1 MGGACCSPLALN
13 WTVYLLSF
21 RVTHVEQ
28 LHRNFS
34 KIQVMTSDNS
44 GLEVGS
50 SVLEEGQAD
59 VSMP

>member
-13 WTVYLLSF
+13 WMVDSLSCRET
-21 RVTHVEQ
+21 RVEPIQ
-28 LHRNFS
+28 RNFS
-34 KIQVMTSDNS
+34 RIQVMISDNF

-50 SVLEEGQAD
+50 PVLEEGQVD